1 MNERSE
7 VRHGWICWA
16 LGIVAG
22 YLLCLVVNGCSP
34 ITHYNVRVT
43 DTYGIT
49 ETVHVDGGKPLSHQF
64 NETPADTR

>member
-1 MNERSE
+1 MNESKE

-22 YLLCLVVNGCSP
+22 YLLCLVVSGCGP
-34 ITHYNVRVT
+34 IKHYNVQVT

-49 ETVHVDGGKPLSHQF
+49 ETVHVDGGKAVTHQV
-64 NETPADTR
+64 NINHADTR